1 MTFMVSQNSVVKWLE
16 VLSKNAQLGKYSTT
30 NIFTKSINP
39 GITTARPFFLVQV
52 LCKAPWI
59 LISVAPCFRKCFSIE
74 GRI

>member
-39 GITTARPFFLVQV
+39 GITTARPFFLYRYCVKHPGYLYKWHHVSENAFQ
-52 LCKAPWI
+52 
-59 LISVAPCFRKCFSIE
+59 
-74 GRI
+74 